1 MKLKWNDLYVLVCD
15 LALPPANNGETLR
28 WSYSA
33 IVVTVLL
40 LELEILHFECMQAG
54 QNSYVLVFDLA
65 PPPGAHNVGVVWENA
80 RSPYSAIVVTV
91 LLLELETLYFECMQA
106 GQNPYVLV
114 FDLAPPPGAHG
125 IGIVCVTLTWSNSV
139 IVVTVSLF
147 KLETLHF

>member
-1 MKLKWNDLYVLVCD
+1 
-15 LALPPANNGETLR
+15 
-28 WSYSA
+28 
-33 IVVTVLL
+33 
-40 LELEILHFECMQAG
+40 MQAG

-65 PPPGAHNVGVVWENA
+65 PPPGAHNVGVVWESA

-114 FDLAPPPGAHG
+114 FDLAPPPGAHD